1 MFTLFTYNLL
11 AQAAAQPGIFT
22 YFSDSNAAGKA
33 IIYLLMIFSV
43 WAWSIMIGKYMDLK
57 TMADENMSTERKLQA
72 SKSVIDA
79 VVNFGKTVSG
89 PYAALLKEAVGAWSR
104 YDGGDL
110 GEQNLTL
117 RMGMVENAL
126 QRAVSVQTMRYEKKM
141 VMLGSIISGAPFL
154 GLLGTVWGVMDSFG
168 SMSLQAS
175 ATLQQLA
182 PGVSGALLTTIAGL
196 IVAIPSVF
204 GYNYLL
210 SRSKSMVNDLENFA
224 SSLAD
229 KIELES
235 RMRDML
241 KRRAAHASQMAPKS
255 NPYNVGERQ
264 FAAAQQQGG
273 FAKPQPAQPQYAPQY
288 QQQFAQPQDVVRQS
302 VPQNISQGIQQNS
315 RQNMQQAAMPNFGA
329 QPAKEQ
335 TPPQNVF
342 DFAAD
347 ENSGPVPPR
356 SFED

>member
-1 MFTLFTYNLL
+1 MLTLFTCNLL
-11 AQAAAQPGIFT
+11 AQAAVQPGIFT

-33 IIYLLMIFSV
+33 IIYLLIIFSI

-57 TMADENMSTERKLQA
+57 TMADENMATERKLQA

-89 PYAALLKEAVGAWSR
+89 PYAVLLREAVGAWSR

-241 KRRAAHASQMAPKS
+241 KRRTANASQMAPKN
-255 NPYNVGERQ
+255 NPYNVSERQ
-264 FAAAQQQGG
+264 FAASQPQGG
-273 FAKPQPAQPQYAPQY
+273 FAKPQMQYTQPY
-288 QQQFAQPQDVVRQS
+288 QQQFVHPQNVVRQS
-302 VPQNISQGIQQNS
+302 VPQSMPQGIQPSSQ
-315 RQNMQQAAMPNFGA
+315 QNMQQAAVPNFGA
-329 QPAKEQ
+329 QPAKPQ

-342 DFAAD
+342 DFASD

>member
-1 MFTLFTYNLL
+1 MLTLFTCNLL
-11 AQAAAQPGIFT
+11 AQAAVQPGIFT

-33 IIYLLMIFSV
+33 IIYLLIIFSI

-57 TMADENMSTERKLQA
+57 TMADENMATERKLQA

-89 PYAALLKEAVGAWSR
+89 PYAVLLREAVGAWSR

-241 KRRAAHASQMAPKS
+241 KRRTANASQMAPKCNIHNS
-255 NPYNVGERQ
+255 INSSLRTRKMLCAKAFPKIYRKVCNKIPSKICNRQCLILARNLQSRKRRRKTFLILPPTKIRVPFLQEVLKIKVYGE
-264 FAAAQQQGG
+264 
-273 FAKPQPAQPQYAPQY
+273 
-288 QQQFAQPQDVVRQS
+288 
-302 VPQNISQGIQQNS
+302 NL
-315 RQNMQQAAMPNFGA
+315 
-329 QPAKEQ
+329 
-335 TPPQNVF
+335 
-342 DFAAD
+342 
-347 ENSGPVPPR
+347 
-356 SFED
+356 